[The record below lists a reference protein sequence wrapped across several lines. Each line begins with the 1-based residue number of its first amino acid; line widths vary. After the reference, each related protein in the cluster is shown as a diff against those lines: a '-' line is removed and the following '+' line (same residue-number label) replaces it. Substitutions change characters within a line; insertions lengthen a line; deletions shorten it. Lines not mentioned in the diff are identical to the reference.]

1 MYKLYKN
8 KKKYKFKE
16 SFDFFSYPLI
26 LNNVEVSIVD
36 ERIIKIFIKS
46 NINFDFSKLA
56 SKVIIFLDNDSDSD
70 ADDGTLLLS
79 ELNNLSNM
87 IFNLYA
93 DYFTKTE
100 LNYYMR
106 NIRLLV
112 QEIKKRVLLKEQSM
126 ENSMRSRR
134 SR

>member
-1 MYKLYKN
+1 MYRLYKN

-16 SFDFFSYPLI
+16 SFDFFSYPLT
-26 LNNVEVSIVD
+26 LNNMEVSIVD

-46 NINFDFSKLA
+46 NINFDFSKLV
-56 SKVIIFLDNDSDSD
+56 SKILIFIDNEGTDT
-70 ADDGTLLLS
+70 DGTLILNELS
-79 ELNNLSNM
+79 NLSNM

-112 QEIKKRVLLKEQSM
+112 QEIKKIELKKMQQQPTNEI
-126 ENSMRSRR
+126 RSRR

>member
-16 SFDFFSYPLI
+16 SFDFFSYPLT
-26 LNNVEVSIVD
+26 LNNIEVSIVD

-46 NINFDFSKLA
+46 NINFDFSKLV
-56 SKVIIFLDNDSDSD
+56 SKILIFIDNEGTDT
-70 ADDGTLLLS
+70 DGSLILT

-112 QEIKKRVLLKEQSM
+112 QEIKKIEFKKMQQPTSEL
-126 ENSMRSRR
+126 RSRR
-134 SR
+134 TR

>member
-56 SKVIIFLDNDSDSD
+56 SKVIIFLDNDSD

-79 ELNNLSNM
+79 ELNKLSNM
-87 IFNLYA
+87 IFNLYV

-126 ENSMRSRR
+126 ENTMHSRR

>member
-16 SFDFFSYPLI
+16 SFDFFSYPI
-26 LNNVEVSIVD
+26 TLNNMEVSIVD

-46 NINFDFSKLA
+46 NINFDFSKLV
-56 SKVIIFLDNDSDSD
+56 SKILIFIDNEGNDT
-70 ADDGTLLLS
+70 DGTLILTELS
-79 ELNNLSNM
+79 NLSNM

-93 DYFTKTE
+93 DYFTKPE

-112 QEIKKRVLLKEQSM
+112 QEIKKIELKKMQKPTNEL
-126 ENSMRSRR
+126 RSRR

>member
-1 MYKLYKN
+1 
-8 KKKYKFKE
+8 
-16 SFDFFSYPLI
+16 
-26 LNNVEVSIVD
+26 
-36 ERIIKIFIKS
+36 
-46 NINFDFSKLA
+46 
-56 SKVIIFLDNDSDSD
+56 
-70 ADDGTLLLS
+70 
-79 ELNNLSNM
+79 M

-112 QEIKKRVLLKEQSM
+112 QEIKKIELKKMQQPTSEL
-126 ENSMRSRR
+126 RSRR

>member
-16 SFDFFSYPLI
+16 SFDFFSYPLT
-26 LNNVEVSIVD
+26 LNNMEVSIVD

-46 NINFDFSKLA
+46 NINFDFSKLV
-56 SKVIIFLDNDSDSD
+56 SKILIFIDNEGTDT
-70 ADDGTLLLS
+70 DGTLILNELS
-79 ELNNLSNM
+79 NLSNM

-112 QEIKKRVLLKEQSM
+112 QEIKKIELKKMQQQPTNEI
-126 ENSMRSRR
+126 RSRR

>member
-16 SFDFFSYPLI
+16 SFDFFSYPLT
-26 LNNVEVSIVD
+26 LNNIEISVVD
-36 ERIIKIFIKS
+36 ERIIKVFIKS
-46 NINFDFSKLA
+46 NINFDFSKLV
-56 SKVIIFLDNDSDSD
+56 SKILIFIDNEGNDT
-70 ADDGTLLLS
+70 DGTLILT

-112 QEIKKRVLLKEQSM
+112 QEIKKIELKKMQQPTSEL
-126 ENSMRSRR
+126 RSRR

>member
-56 SKVIIFLDNDSDSD
+56 SKIIIFLDDDSD
-70 ADDGTLLLS
+70 AEDGALLLS

-93 DYFTKTE
+93 DYFTKNE

-112 QEIKKRVLLKEQSM
+112 QEIKKRIILKEQAM

>member
-16 SFDFFSYPLI
+16 SFDFFSYPLT
-26 LNNVEVSIVD
+26 LNNIEVSIVD

-46 NINFDFSKLA
+46 NINFDFSKLV
-56 SKVIIFLDNDSDSD
+56 SKILIFIDNEGTDT
-70 ADDGTLLLS
+70 DGTLILT

-112 QEIKKRVLLKEQSM
+112 QEIKKIEFKKMQQPTSEL
-126 ENSMRSRR
+126 RSRR
-134 SR
+134 TR

>member
-26 LNNVEVSIVD
+26 LNNVEVSSVD
-36 ERIIKIFIKS
+36 ERIIKIFINS

-56 SKVIIFLDNDSDSD
+56 SKVIIFLDDDS
-70 ADDGTLLLS
+70 AAEDGALLLS

-93 DYFTKTE
+93 DYFTKNE

-112 QEIKKRVLLKEQSM
+112 QEIKKRIILKEQAM

>member
-1 MYKLYKN
+1 M
-8 KKKYKFKE
+8 FC
-16 SFDFFSYPLI
+16 SF
-26 LNNVEVSIVD
+26 
-36 ERIIKIFIKS
+36 
-46 NINFDFSKLA
+46 NFDFSKLA
-56 SKVIIFLDNDSDSD
+56 SKVIIFLDNDSD

-126 ENSMRSRR
+126 ENTMRSRR

>member
-16 SFDFFSYPLI
+16 SFDFFSYPLT

-46 NINFDFSKLA
+46 NINFDFSKLV
-56 SKVIIFLDNDSDSD
+56 SKILIFIDNEGNDT
-70 ADDGTLLLS
+70 DGTLILT

-112 QEIKKRVLLKEQSM
+112 QEIKKIELKKMQQPTSEL
-126 ENSMRSRR
+126 RSRR

>member
-1 MYKLYKN
+1 M
-8 KKKYKFKE
+8 
-16 SFDFFSYPLI
+16 
-26 LNNVEVSIVD
+26 
-36 ERIIKIFIKS
+36 
-46 NINFDFSKLA
+46 A
-56 SKVIIFLDNDSDSD
+56 SKVIIFLDNDSD

-126 ENSMRSRR
+126 ENTMHSRR

>member
-16 SFDFFSYPLI
+16 SFDFFSYPII
-26 LNNVEVSIVD
+26 LNNMEVSIVD
-36 ERIIKIFIKS
+36 EGIIKIFIKS
-46 NINFDFSKLA
+46 NINFDFSKLV
-56 SKVIIFLDNDSDSD
+56 SKILIFIDNEGTDT
-70 ADDGTLLLS
+70 DGTLILT

-112 QEIKKRVLLKEQSM
+112 QEIKKIELKKMQQPTNEL
-126 ENSMRSRR
+126 RSRR

>member
-56 SKVIIFLDNDSDSD
+56 SKVIIFLDDDS
-70 ADDGTLLLS
+70 AAEDGALLLS

-93 DYFTKTE
+93 DYFTKNE

-106 NIRLLV
+106 NKL
-112 QEIKKRVLLKEQSM
+112 M
-126 ENSMRSRR
+126 
-134 SR
+134 

>member
-1 MYKLYKN
+1 MYKLYKD

-16 SFDFFSYPLI
+16 SFDFFSYPLT
-26 LNNVEVSIVD
+26 LNNMEVSIVD
-36 ERIIKIFIKS
+36 EKIIKIFIKS
-46 NINFDFSKLA
+46 NINFDFSKLV
-56 SKVIIFLDNDSDSD
+56 SKILIFIDNEGTDT
-70 ADDGTLLLS
+70 DGTLILT

-112 QEIKKRVLLKEQSM
+112 QEIKKIELKKMQQPISEL
-126 ENSMRSRR
+126 RSRR

>member
-1 MYKLYKN
+1 
-8 KKKYKFKE
+8 
-16 SFDFFSYPLI
+16 
-26 LNNVEVSIVD
+26 
-36 ERIIKIFIKS
+36 
-46 NINFDFSKLA
+46 
-56 SKVIIFLDNDSDSD
+56 
-70 ADDGTLLLS
+70 
-79 ELNNLSNM
+79 M

>member
-16 SFDFFSYPLI
+16 SFDFFSYPI
-26 LNNVEVSIVD
+26 TLNNMEVSIVD

-46 NINFDFSKLA
+46 NINFDFSKLV
-56 SKVIIFLDNDSDSD
+56 SKILIFIDNEGNDT
-70 ADDGTLLLS
+70 DGTLILTELS
-79 ELNNLSNM
+79 NLSNM

-112 QEIKKRVLLKEQSM
+112 QEIKKIELKKMQQPTNEL
-126 ENSMRSRR
+126 RSRR

>member
-1 MYKLYKN
+1 M
-8 KKKYKFKE
+8 
-16 SFDFFSYPLI
+16 
-26 LNNVEVSIVD
+26 
-36 ERIIKIFIKS
+36 
-46 NINFDFSKLA
+46 A
-56 SKVIIFLDNDSDSD
+56 SKVIIFLDNDSD

-126 ENSMRSRR
+126 ENTMRSRR